1 VKKPFKDT
9 KIGKFLKEKAPKL
22 FAEALTTVGD
32 LTGVKALTVV
42 GNLIKGSKDISEEDK
57 AIAAA
62 LLEFEKQELTEVT
75 NRWKYDMV
83 SDSWLSKNVRPL
95 TLVFLL
101 VLMATVMIIDSVE
114 SWRFDVKESYIG
126 LLEVLLITVVAAFFG
141 SRWFNKYQKIKK
153 Q

>member
-1 VKKPFKDT
+1 MKKPFKDT
-9 KIGKFLKEKAPKL
+9 KIGKFLKEKAPGL

-32 LTGVKALTVV
+32 LTGVKALNVV
-42 GNLIKGSKDISEEDK
+42 GNLIKGSKEISEEDK
-57 AIAAA
+57 VIAAA
-62 LLEFEKQELTEVT
+62 LLEFEKQEIQEVS

-101 VLMATVMIIDSVE
+101 LLMAIVMVFDSVE
-114 SWRFDVKESYIG
+114 KWNFKVEKEWIS
-126 LLEVLLITVVAAFFG
+126 LLEFSLITVVGSYFG